1 MYASGIFSFDN
12 TTDTELYLGMHI
24 PAGQRQELIQKA
36 KRLYIAGYSIQ
47 EIAKVLDLNRKTIGA
62 WRKDFAFDEAK
73 DKAPLS
79 LAEIVSRLQRHFQD
93 KMDTGKLTADDV
105 AKYAAAIERLTDKNK
120 LNFYLIEAFRRVQTN
135 VEMRLRKLSKTE
147 RALWLQV
154 MRKMIEVFEEERKKV
169 LQHEVF

>member
-1 MYASGIFSFDN
+1 
-12 TTDTELYLGMHI
+12 
-24 PAGQRQELIQKA
+24 
-36 KRLYIAGYSIQ
+36 
-47 EIAKVLDLNRKTIGA
+47 
-62 WRKDFAFDEAK
+62 
-73 DKAPLS
+73 
-79 LAEIVSRLQRHFQD
+79 
-93 KMDTGKLTADDV
+93 MDTGKLTADDV